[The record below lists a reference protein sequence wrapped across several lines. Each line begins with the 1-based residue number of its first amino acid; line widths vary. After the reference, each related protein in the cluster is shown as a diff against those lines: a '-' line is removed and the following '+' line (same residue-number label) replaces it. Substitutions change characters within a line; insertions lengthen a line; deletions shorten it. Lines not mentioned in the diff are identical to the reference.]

1 MTLKNVICLIAC
13 YWKYVIYNICGIKLV
28 DFDLKFAY
36 RNDEIGNIT
45 IPREHRETTDGLL
58 VANHVGEARRSVLL
72 DPVNKQDCQ
81 GFDNDPA
88 LV

>member
-1 MTLKNVICLIAC
+1 M
-13 YWKYVIYNICGIKLV
+13 
-28 DFDLKFAY
+28 AY

-58 VANHVGEARRSVLL
+58 VANHVGKARRSVLF

-81 GFDNDPA
+81 GFDDDPA